1 MAERTLD
8 FRQFADAMS
17 STATRKDLKKKPPYA
32 ASAKTAFRE
41 TTVEIAGQIHKTSS
55 AIENLTKLV
64 RRQGLFDDPT
74 DDINNLIF
82 CIKEDLGKLN
92 GKCDSAQ
99 LFVDEQKR
107 ANGEKNQAA
116 SYSVN
121 VVGQLRS
128 DLMNKTKDFKS
139 ILEVRSSKMKT
150 NQDRKVKLTGNA
162 IMSPMRQLAATSTH
176 SKELHVSPQKS
187 QFYNPYSDTDA
198 NDLETG
204 SSREQQ
210 QLLLAPPSESLQYYE
225 SREQAVNEVQKTIEE
240 LGTIFQRLAS
250 MISEQQELV
259 ERVDEDV
266 EAAISNTEKARNVLM
281 KAYESASSNRALY
294 TKIFALMTIFAIFFI
309 LFLL

>member
-1 MAERTLD
+1 MD
-8 FRQFADAMS
+8 
-17 STATRKDLKKKPPYA
+17 
-32 ASAKTAFRE
+32 
-41 TTVEIAGQIHKTSS
+41 IAGQIHRTST
-55 AIENLTKLV
+55 AIESLTKLV

-92 GKCDSAQ
+92 GKCDVAQ
-99 LFVDEQKR
+99 QFVDDLR
-107 ANGEKNQAA
+107 RTHGDKNQAA

-128 DLMNKTKDFKS
+128 DLMHKTKDFKS
-139 ILEVRSSKMKT
+139 ILEVRSSKMKN

-162 IMSPMRQLAATSTH
+162 VISPMRQLATSSAQ
-176 SKELHVSPQKS
+176 SKDVHMVPQRSK
-187 QFYNPYSDTDA
+187 FYNPYSDTNISA
-198 NDLETG
+198 LESG
-204 SSREQQ
+204 SAGEH
-210 QLLLAPPSESLQYYE
+210 QLLLAPPAEGVQYYE
-225 SREQAVNEVQKTIEE
+225 AREQAVNEVQKTIEE
-240 LGTIFQRLAS
+240 LGTIFHRLAS

-294 TKIFALMTIFAIFFI
+294 TKIFALLTIFAIFFI